1 VEVFD
6 EIRAGESGNPL
17 NKLVDFSQYVEM
29 AAYLRDY
36 IVSRGKACDLLGQVP
51 PGEHPTLCRRFNE
64 SPSRFGMILTLGSGG
79 LRLVLQSA
87 NYVVMYDR
95 WWNPAVRIMLSI
107 EYTVSAGP
115 LPD

>member
-1 VEVFD
+1 
-6 EIRAGESGNPL
+6 
-17 NKLVDFSQYVEM
+17 M

-36 IVSRGKACDLLGQVP
+36 IVSLGKACDLLDGQV
-51 PGEHPTLCRRFNE
+51 GEHPTLCRRFNE
-64 SPSRFGMILTLGSGG
+64 SPSSFGMILTLGSGG